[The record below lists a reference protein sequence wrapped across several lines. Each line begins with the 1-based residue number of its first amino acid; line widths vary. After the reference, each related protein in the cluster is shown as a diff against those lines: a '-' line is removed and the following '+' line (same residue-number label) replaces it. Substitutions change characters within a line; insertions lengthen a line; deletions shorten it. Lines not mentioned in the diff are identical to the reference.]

1 MLAGLVCKVR
11 KEIVLTQHILNHDT
25 SSVHGLGPSSSEAGI
40 KWRIQG
46 DDWRG
51 EHTGYNTVL
60 HVAGRLL
67 SIDPANARR
76 LSGDDYCTNVH
87 PTRCFPERSV
97 DGYEMRLV
105 PGHPEYLLCPY
116 RTGVKDSARSC
127 EVMGERCG
135 VDVEV
140 DDSCYLSHMAFRKMM
155 VERIGLLP
163 GQEEWNREETQYID
177 LENYLGDKIGITIRP
192 KHSQLRLYIKV
203 DNKKHPKKI
212 VRERTQELSKL
223 IEKKWAEQVK
233 RDASYNE
240 GRSYKIDK
248 QVTDNEHEWPEAV
261 YWIMEHYIRLRKIAY
276 V

>member
-1 MLAGLVCKVR
+1 M
-11 KEIVLTQHILNHDT
+11 TQHILNHDT
-25 SSVHGLGPSSSEAGI
+25 NSWHGLGPSSSEAGI

-46 DDWRG
+46 GDWHG

-105 PGHPEYLLCPY
+105 PGHPDYVLCPY
-116 RTGVKDSARSC
+116 RTGVKDSERSC
-127 EVMGERCG
+127 KIMGERCG
-135 VDVEV
+135 VEVEV
-140 DDSCYLSHMAFRKMM
+140 EVVDSRYRSHMAFREMM

-163 GQEEWNREETQYID
+163 GQEKWNREETQYID
-177 LENYLGDKIGITIRP
+177 LENCLGDKIGITIRP
-192 KHSQLRLYIKV
+192 SHSLLSLYIKV
-203 DNKKHPKKI
+203 DNKNSPEKI
-212 VRERTQELSKL
+212 EERTRKLSKL
-223 IEKKWAEQVK
+223 IKGNWDAEQVIMK
-233 RDASYNE
+233 SSYKE
-240 GRSYKIDK
+240 GRSYRIDK
-248 QVTDNEHEWPEAV
+248 RVTNNEHEWPEAV
-261 YWIMEHYIRLRKIAY
+261 YWIMEPYIRLRKIAY